1 MSSPDEHIDRG
12 IKYKQLILFWD
23 YYSVV
28 VLLHVWLKPAKPV
41 SCASCCYF
49 GGNGPLMLTHILSCR
64 H

>member
-12 IKYKQLILFWD
+12 IKYKQLILFSD

-49 GGNGPLMLTHILSCR
+49 GDNQVLQQGTQNCDLL
-64 H
+64 

>member
-28 VLLHVWLKPAKPV
+28 VLYMYDSNQLNLFPV
-41 SCASCCYF
+41 QV
-49 GGNGPLMLTHILSCR
+49 LVILGVMVLQQGTQNCDLL
-64 H
+64 